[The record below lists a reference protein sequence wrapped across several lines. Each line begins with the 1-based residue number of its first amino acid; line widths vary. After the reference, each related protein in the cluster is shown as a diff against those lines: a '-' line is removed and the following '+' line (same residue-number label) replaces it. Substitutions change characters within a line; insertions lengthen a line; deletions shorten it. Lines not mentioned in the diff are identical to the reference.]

1 MGFMNVFLPFIGGV
15 SMCHGA
21 GDFASQYFWRENRRA
36 MIMEGLIEIF
46 ALFLSDSITTV
57 FKVFQYQY
65 WYNASLCKLKTWKIM
80 VKLRGLVLIE
90 VLTIG
95 ATSFFTNLAVG
106 FLAGVILHYFINR
119 MTVYRVK

>member
-1 MGFMNVFLPFIGGV
+1 
-15 SMCHGA
+15 
-21 GDFASQYFWRENRRA
+21 
-36 MIMEGLIEIF
+36 
-46 ALFLSDSITTV
+46 
-57 FKVFQYQY
+57 
-65 WYNASLCKLKTWKIM
+65 M